1 MIHGGGWNSGSLE
14 LQVPMA
20 QQIATKGYV
29 TIPVEYR
36 LIPEAL
42 YPAGVEDLEDAIE
55 WIYKNAKRYGIDKK
69 KIAVSG
75 CSGRRPTGHAHRD
88 KKQIGENRCHHQYG
102 RNIFFC
108 YGRIGKPGPTSTGR
122 KQTLAG
128 RRHLVGRYLSG
139 KTSKLERCFCLIL
152 DHFKIG
158 SGMFH
163 QQFDTPIS

>member
-55 WIYKNAKRYGIDKK
+55 WIYKNAKRYGIDKENCR
-69 KIAVSG
+69 IG
-75 CSGRRPTGHAHRD
+75 LLGRRPTGHAHRD
-88 KKQIGENRCHHQYG
+88 KTNR
-102 RNIFFC
+102 
-108 YGRIGKPGPTSTGR
+108 GK
-122 KQTLAG
+122 
-128 RRHLVGRYLSG
+128 
-139 KTSKLERCFCLIL
+139 
-152 DHFKIG
+152 
-158 SGMFH
+158 
-163 QQFDTPIS
+163 